1 VEQPVDIKAQIRYEN
16 RVAATWLIHYR
27 QRKREHDERRHEIEA
42 GLKEKDDNVG
52 GGRSSL
58 PGRPVESLVC
68 KLDEHD
74 NSNTA
79 KWLQV
84 VEDTKDIL
92 GPKKLQ
98 LLELRQECRLYL
110 SPNGGRPGWIA
121 PVQCRF
127 GEITG
132 WCPAERTI
140 QDMWRDIVALAV
152 RVAISRGCQFKIN
165 KTRV

>member
-52 GGRSSL
+52 GGRWSL
-58 PGRPVESLVC
+58 PGKPVESLTC
-68 KLDEHD
+68 NLDEHD

-79 KWLQV
+79 KWLQA
-84 VEDTKDIL
+84 VEDTKVII
-92 GPKKLQ
+92 GPKKRQ
-98 LLELRQECRLYL
+98 LLELRQECRFYL
-110 SPNGGRPGWIA
+110 SPMGGRPGWIV
-121 PVQCRF
+121 PVQNRF

-140 QDMWRDIVALAV
+140 QDMWRDIVTLAV
-152 RVAISRGCQFKIN
+152 RVAITKGCKFQIK
-165 KTRV
+165 